1 MNFKKT
7 KVAVASGLMAASMVL
22 APLAAYADQNTDE
35 SFTSAT
41 IQKTVNVA
49 DGVTIVGNIHF
60 SVKQVPNQGDDAT
73 VAPNEDPTTHAI
85 ETIRDLKTDY
95 QVETNNKTNAS
106 DDAAGSTHLATD
118 FTYVKSVGLDFS
130 ELADPGEYTFV
141 VKELKT
147 DGVTTLVEYNESTG
161 KGWTF
166 SDAQY
171 LVRVYVKNDSGHT
184 KKYTIQKG
192 TYNEKEEKWTP
203 DSTDKTKKDTAAFEN
218 TYRTT
223 GNIIN
228 NDNPSLK
235 ITKKVTANE
244 YVSPNEEFEFT
255 IKFEADKG
263 SPATV
268 PSTIT
273 PKNGKDYSWTP
284 KVGAENTY
292 TFKLKADET
301 LEFEKLPAGI
311 HYTVTESN
319 FTNKLSTVSRAT
331 SNNIP
336 QDEKTT
342 DSGNNAHSTEKML
355 IGEKAN
361 STEFTN
367 TFKGITITGVV
378 THSAPFVIMVGAL
391 FVAVGGYVVLKKR
404 IEE

>member
-22 APLAAYADQNTDE
+22 APLAAYANQNTDG

-49 DGVTIVGNIHF
+49 DGVTIVGDIHF
-60 SVKQVPNQGDDAT
+60 SVKQVPNQGDNAT
-73 VAPNEDPTTHAI
+73 VAPNENPTTHAI
-85 ETIRDLKTDY
+85 TAIAGLKTDY
-95 QVETNNKTNAS
+95 QVDTNDKTNTS
-106 DDAAGSTHLATD
+106 DDTAGSAKD
-118 FTYVKSVGLDFS
+118 FTYVESVALDFS
-130 ELADPGEYTFV
+130 GLTNPGEYTFV

-147 DGVTTLVEYNESTG
+147 DGATTLVEYNELTG
-161 KGWTF
+161 EGWTF

-171 LVRVYVKNDSGHT
+171 LVRVYVKNDSDHT
-184 KKYTIQKG
+184 KEYTIQKG
-192 TYNEKEEKWTP
+192 TYNETESKWTP
-203 DSTDKTKKDTAAFEN
+203 DSTDRAKKDTAAFEN

-228 NDNPSLK
+228 NNNPSLE

-255 IKFEADKG
+255 IKFEADEG

-273 PKNGKDYSWTP
+273 PKNSKDYSWTAE
-284 KVGAENTY
+284 VGAENTY
-292 TFKLKADET
+292 TFKLKANET

-311 HYTVTESN
+311 HYTVTEGN

-336 QDEKTT
+336 QNEKTT
-342 DSGNNAHSTEKML
+342 NTGNSAHSTEKML

>member
-22 APLAAYADQNTDE
+22 TPLAAYADTGFE
-35 SFTSAT
+35 SAS
-41 IQKTVNVA
+41 IQKTVHVA

-60 SVKQVPNQGDDAT
+60 SVTQVPNQGETAT
-73 VAPNEDPTTHAI
+73 VAPNENPTTHDITAI
-85 ETIRDLKTDY
+85 ADLKTDY
-95 QVETNNKTNAS
+95 QVNTNDKTNAS
-106 DDAAGSTHLATD
+106 DDTTGSARD
-118 FTYVKSVGLDFS
+118 FTYVESVGLDFS
-130 ELADPGEYTFV
+130 GLTDPGEYTFV

-147 DGVTTLVEYNESTG
+147 GDGGTALKEKTSAANDY
-161 KGWTF
+161 GWTF
-166 SDAQY
+166 STAQY
-171 LVRVYVKNDSGHT
+171 LVRVYVKANGAKS
-184 KKYTIQKG
+184 YTIQKG
-192 TYNEKEEKWTP
+192 TYDEGSKIWTEDSDDKEKKG
-203 DSTDKTKKDTAAFEN
+203 TAAFEN
-218 TYRTT
+218 TYETL

-228 NDNPSLK
+228 ENDPSLK

-255 IKFEADKG
+255 IKFEADEG

-273 PKNGKDYSWTP
+273 PENSTNYSWTEE
-284 KVGAENTY
+284 VGAENTY
-292 TFKLKADET
+292 TFKLKANET

-311 HYTVTESN
+311 HYTVTEGN

-331 SNNIP
+331 SNDIP
-336 QDEKTT
+336 QAEKST
-342 DSGNNAHSTEKML
+342 SSKNNAHSTEKML

-367 TFKGITITGVV
+367 TFKDINITGVV